1 MSTLMTKQPA
11 HRYLGSIGGIAPA
24 LRGGAMFIL
33 LACLGCSAEPTAPGG
48 QSPFPASMG
57 GAPGAGAGAFA
68 PGGGAGGVGAQPFPG
83 GQPGAIAGGGG
94 TGSVVPPTG
103 GTGGSS
109 GVPQVAMRSNWSSF
123 GGDLAHT
130 RSSPNETM
138 ISVSNVGDLKPA
150 FDIKAQGV
158 TATPALYQGVIYWA
172 DWGGI
177 VHATN
182 LVDQRELWRVDK
194 SAMGGGYTGSPAV
207 TATAVY
213 VANRNGLLTAI
224 DRETGEVLWEE
235 TLDAGVHTHIWSS
248 PVVAEQ
254 DNVLVVGVGGLG
266 TRDNSVALPM
276 SQLQTFRGWVEGRHA
291 LTGAHL
297 WRFDVTPEPNGA
309 GVSVWSSA
317 AMDTTRKLAFIG
329 TGNNYYRPVS
339 EYSDS
344 LLAID
349 YMTGERKWHAQFTM
363 NDAWTVGTVLSG
375 GVDGDVGATPNL
387 FTINGRD
394 VVGVGDKPGDY
405 HVHDRETGAEVWV
418 KPLTDGSGFQGG
430 VMAPAAYR
438 DGVIYVVS
446 NNGTASSTAF
456 ALSATDGE
464 ILWEEDLTDPT
475 FGGPAI
481 GNGVLYVGDQAGN
494 AWALDAMTGDK
505 LWTTRL
511 PQGRGGGFSLVDG
524 MLFTGYGF
532 HFSESRKEPLE
543 GGLLAY
549 SLTGTIA
556 PPPGAATDDCI
567 ADTALTSAPTFTN
580 VYQGVLCPSG
590 CTKVCH
596 SSSGEAGLQ
605 LHQKALAHQ
614 GLVGVAAKGPACSP
628 GGHTL
633 VVAGDPTMSLLYGKL
648 ALMPACGVS
657 MPPAVTAANTPITA
671 PMLDVVRAW
680 IAAGAPNN

>member
-1 MSTLMTKQPA
+1 MTKLA
-11 HRYLGSIGGIAPA
+11 THRYLG
-24 LRGGAMFIL
+24 L
-33 LACLGCSAEPTAPGG
+33 LVLSTLGCSAEP
-48 QSPFPASMG
+48 QSPRGPSQLPTGAG
-57 GAPGAGAGAFA
+57 GVPGAGAGAFA
-68 PGGGAGGVGAQPFPG
+68 PGGGFGGAGAQPVAGGPPG
-83 GQPGAIAGGGG
+83 VIAGAGGAG
-94 TGSVVPPTG
+94 AVVLPTG
-103 GTGGSS
+103 GTAGSS
-109 GVPQVAMRSNWSSF
+109 GVPMVAVRSNWASF

-130 RSSPNETM
+130 RSSPNETL
-138 ISVSNVGDLKPA
+138 ISASNVKDLKPA
-150 FDIKAQGV
+150 FDIKAPGV

-182 LVDQRELWRVDK
+182 LADQTELWRVDR
-194 SAMGGGYTGSPAV
+194 SAMGGGYTGSAAV

-213 VANRNGLLTAI
+213 VANRNGLLSAL
-224 DRETGEVLWEE
+224 DRETGGVLWEE
-235 TLDAGVHTHIWSS
+235 TLDAGPHTHIWSS
-248 PVVAEQ
+248 PVVAEE

-266 TRDNSVALPM
+266 TRDNTIALPS
-276 SQLQTFRGWVEGRHA
+276 SQLETFRGWVEGRDA

-297 WRFDVTPEPNGA
+297 WRFDVTAQPNGA

-317 AMDTTRKLAFIG
+317 ALDTTRKLAFIG

-339 EYSDS
+339 AHSDS

-349 YMTGERKWHAQFTM
+349 YLTGTYKWHAQFTA

-387 FTINGRD
+387 FSINGRD

-405 HVHDRETGAEVWV
+405 HVHDRETGAEVWMT
-418 KPLTDGSGFQGG
+418 PLTNGSGFQGG

-456 ALSATDGE
+456 ALAATDGQ
-464 ILWEEDLTDPT
+464 ILWETNLTDPT
-475 FGGPAI
+475 FGGPAL

-494 AWALDAMTGDK
+494 AWGLDAASGAK
-505 LWTTRL
+505 LWETRL
-511 PQGRGGGFSLVDG
+511 PGGRGGGFSLVDG

-532 HFSESRKEPLE
+532 HFSESRKEPLMV

-549 SLTGTIA
+549 SLTGTI
-556 PPPGAATDDCI
+556 PPPIGGAAMDDCI
-567 ADTALTSAPTFTN
+567 PDTALTSEPTFTN

-596 SSSGEAGLQ
+596 SSSGEAGLR
-605 LHQKALAHQ
+605 LHQKAVAHQ
-614 GLVGVAAKGPACSP
+614 TMVGVAAKGPACST
-628 GGHTL
+628 GGQML
-633 VVAGDPTMSLLYGKL
+633 VAAGDPTMSVLYGKL
-648 ALMPACGVS
+648 ALTPACGLP
-657 MPPAVTAANTPITA
+657 MPPGATAATTPVTPA
-671 PMLDVVRAW
+671 MLDVLRAW
-680 IAAGAPNN
+680 IAAGAPND